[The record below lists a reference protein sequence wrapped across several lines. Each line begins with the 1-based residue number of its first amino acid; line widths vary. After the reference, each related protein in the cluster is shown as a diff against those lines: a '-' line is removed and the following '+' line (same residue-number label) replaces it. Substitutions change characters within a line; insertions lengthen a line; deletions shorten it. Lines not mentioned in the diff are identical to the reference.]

1 MYKKML
7 LLLFF
12 GTLLFANAIV
22 LPWSDNKKNIS
33 VVYDM
38 AWEKNV
44 TFLKFLELNH
54 IPLDLYWNQSET
66 DKELCAEITAG
77 IKYQELKNN
86 EDVLEQ
92 VLIPIS
98 DVMQIH
104 INRQK
109 DDSYSFDI
117 IPIVFKE
124 IKQTI
129 AVTVTSIPSVNIV
142 EATGNTSL
150 ANSLIRTFKNT
161 VNFRGMKK
169 GDHIAITYTQKIR
182 DGKYFG
188 VAHINSALVE
198 VNGQKN
204 YMFRNSDDD
213 KFYNEKGQSLT
224 SYFFKV
230 PLRYKRI
237 SSRFTNKRWHP
248 VLHRYRAHLGVDYAA
263 PRGRVIKASAD
274 GKIIFRGR
282 KGGYGNA
289 IEIRHKS
296 GYKTLYAHMSKF
308 KGGLRR
314 GSYVKQGTIIGYV
327 GSTGLSSGP
336 HLHFGLYKNGRAIN
350 PLKVVKV
357 ATTKLRGKKF
367 KAFKEEVRINKNK
380 FANRIKDKTIP
391 LKLEKFDNSCK
402 VKLENEKSKV

>member
-1 MYKKML
+1 M
-7 LLLFF
+7 
-12 GTLLFANAIV
+12 GTFVFANTKT
-22 LPWSDNKKNIS
+22 LPWNENKEIVSEVKNI
-33 VVYDM
+33 

-44 TFLKFLELNH
+44 TFLKYLELNH

-86 EDVLEQ
+86 ENQLEQ

-104 INRQK
+104 LNRLN
-109 DDSYSFDI
+109 DGSYTFDI
-117 IPIVFKE
+117 IPIVFE
-124 IKQTI
+124 ELTETI

-142 EATGNTSL
+142 DATGNTSL

-204 YMFRNSDDD
+204 YMFRNMDDD

-248 VLHRYRAHLGVDYAA
+248 VLKRYRAHLGVDYAA
-263 PRGRVIKASAD
+263 PRGRIIKASAD

-289 IEIRHKS
+289 IEIKHKN

-357 ATTKLRGKKF
+357 ATTKLSGKKY
-367 KAFKEEVRINKNK
+367 KAFKEQVRINKNK
-380 FANRIKDKTIP
+380 FNNRIKDKTKP
-391 LKLEKFDNSCK
+391 TKLTNFESTCE
-402 VKLENEKSKV
+402 VKLKS

>member
-7 LLLFF
+7 LLLFI
-12 GTLLFANAIV
+12 GTFALANADA
-22 LPWSDNKKNIS
+22 LPWNNNKKNIS
-33 VVYDM
+33 QVYELP
-38 AWEKNV
+38 WEKNV
-44 TFLKFLELNH
+44 TFLKFLEINK

-86 EDVLEQ
+86 NDELIQ

-104 INRQK
+104 LNRLN
-109 DDSYSFDI
+109 DGSYTFDI
-117 IPIVFKE
+117 IPIVFEE
-124 IKQTI
+124 INETV

-188 VAHINSALVE
+188 VAHITSALVE

-327 GSTGLSSGP
+327 GTTGLSSGP

-367 KAFKEEVRINKNK
+367 KSFKEQVRISKK
-380 FANRIKDKTIP
+380 RFANIIKSSTTP
-391 LKLEKFDNSCK
+391 LKLEKFENSCE
-402 VKLENEKSKV
+402 VKLKS